1 MKVRVAYKTTIVTE
15 VEVGEQYADCI
26 RLADT
31 PWGEFPAERIN
42 EWYVECDSIYDD
54 VREKLR
60 NSDPDYDGIEQIVT
74 LNGGPIYS

>member
-1 MKVRVAYKTTIVTE
+1 MKVRVAYKTTIIKE
-15 VEVGEQYADCI
+15 IEVGEQYADCI

-31 PWGEFPAERIN
+31 PWGEFPTERIN
-42 EWYVECDSIYDD
+42 EWYVECDSLYDD

-74 LNGGPIYS
+74 LNGGPIYN